1 MEYIALA
8 LVIIAAMGYTL
19 INRWMDNKFAVNKEA
34 SSDAL
39 STAMEEQ
46 LKKFDDRL
54 NATWGVISSN
64 KEELNALRLS
74 IGLGNNN
81 VRR

>member
-74 IGLGNNN
+74 IGL
-81 VRR
+81 RKQ

>member
-74 IGLGNNN
+74 IGLQ
-81 VRR
+81 RK

>member
-1 MEYIALA
+1 MISISIA
-8 LVIIAAMGYTL
+8 LVIIAGMAFYL
-19 INRWMDNKFAVNKEA
+19 VNKWMDLNYIINKQA

-54 NATWGVISSN
+54 NNTWSTISN
-64 KEELNALRLS
+64 TKEELNALKLS
-74 IGLGNNN
+74 IGLKGN
-81 VRR
+81 RQ

>member
-74 IGLGNNN
+74 IGLQ
-81 VRR
+81 RKQ